1 MKTINFVT
9 ILIFIFYVI
18 SSLLLFNISPILI
31 ITLIFS
37 IIALIITLYFNNKI
51 SEFYSYSLL
60 TITLLYLIILII
72 ASYSL
77 IFLSIA
83 LNYIIIIELLICVV
97 FCIVLKLTSSSVD
110 YIRRLDDG

>member
-9 ILIFIFYVI
+9 ILIFIFYAI
-18 SSLLLFNISPILI
+18 SSLLLFNISPTLI

-37 IIALIITLYFNNKI
+37 IIALVITLYFNNKI
-51 SEFYSYSLL
+51 TEFYSYSLL
-60 TITLLYLIILII
+60 SITLLYLIIQII

-77 IFLSIA
+77 IFLPLA
-83 LNYIIIIELLICVV
+83 LNFIIIIELLICVV

-110 YIRRLDDG
+110 YIRRFDDG